1 MVTDEALPPW
11 PCAQVSRAW
20 AAQLAQPRQ
29 LPPCVQALEAKEL
42 ELIGQKEA
50 ALASERRRKDQAL
63 SSARRRLEEEKVQRL
78 QSYRQKAEA
87 EQ

>member
-1 MVTDEALPPW
+1 M
-11 PCAQVSRAW
+11 
-20 AAQLAQPRQ
+20 
-29 LPPCVQALEAKEL
+29 QALEAKEL

-87 EQ
+87 EPRRGDVYSQGHFTDMFQGRRR

>member
-1 MVTDEALPPW
+1 MRSSLKSSGRSISTAPSVAT
-11 PCAQVSRAW
+11 
-20 AAQLAQPRQ
+20 
-29 LPPCVQALEAKEL
+29 CVQVLEAKEL

-87 EQ
+87 KQ

>member
-1 MVTDEALPPW
+1 M
-11 PCAQVSRAW
+11 
-20 AAQLAQPRQ
+20 
-29 LPPCVQALEAKEL
+29 QALEAKEL

-87 EQ
+87 KQ